1 MIDLMMQKK
10 QKLEIESNINKN
22 IKGSGC
28 MKLRLASNL
37 TYDSIVDGPG
47 LRMVIWT
54 QGCIHDCY
62 KCHNPQTHKLDDGI
76 IIDTDYIIDEMKKL
90 KLHRGITLSGGEPF
104 LQPRAL
110 LLVAKE
116 AKKRNLDVWCY
127 TGFKFEY
134 LINEENALYIY
145 NKALLEYIDV
155 LVDGKFVYEKRD
167 INLKFR
173 GSSNQ
178 RIIDVKNS
186 LIQNEV
192 VLKDG
197 YMEIDLHM
205 VK

>member
-1 MIDLMMQKK
+1 
-10 QKLEIESNINKN
+10 
-22 IKGSGC
+22 
-28 MKLRLASNL
+28 MKLRLASSS

-54 QGCIHDCY
+54 QGCIHNCY
-62 KCHNPQTHKLDDGI
+62 KCHNPQTHKLDGGI
-76 IIDTDYIIDEMKKL
+76 IVDTDYVIDEMKRL

-110 LLVAKE
+110 SLVVKE

-127 TGFKFEY
+127 TGFQFED
-134 LINEENALYIY
+134 LISKENTLYMY
-145 NKALLEYIDV
+145 NKNLLQYIDI
-155 LVDGKFVYEKRD
+155 LVDGKFVYEKRN

-178 RIIDVKNS
+178 RLIDVKSS

-192 VLKDG
+192 VLKAD
-197 YMEIDLHM
+197 YMEMDLHM